1 MKGFSQNQEAQ
12 LRDIADHLRRVRS
25 EQGISLEEIAVKTF
39 IPLRLLQALDDV
51 QLERL
56 PEPVFVQGFIRR
68 YADAIGADGLAVAR
82 SFSLE
87 PQPVESQSVEQI
99 PESATTATATL
110 DPPETTSQVAP
121 RFRSGNSAKFPR
133 FSIYWMG
140 AIALVFLG
148 AAAFA
153 LWNRSQTTSNTSL
166 AQNGTVSAGT
176 TQPTN
181 TTLEPPPSQLPGAN
195 STPIPSPSINPM
207 PSETASP
214 TSSVTPPV
222 QIAVSVTGDKSW
234 ILVKADDKS
243 KFEGMLKKGDQK
255 TWTAQK
261 KIYLRAGDAGAVSV
275 SYNQNQGSRLGAPGE
290 IQEIVYTP
298 TGKSAP

>member
-1 MKGFSQNQEAQ
+1 MKGFSQNQETQ
-12 LRDIADHLRRVRS
+12 LRDIADYLRQVRS

-68 YADAIGADGLAVAR
+68 YADAIGVDGLAVAQ

-87 PQPVESQSVEQI
+87 SASTEQQLPEPV
-99 PESATTATATL
+99 PTATATL
-110 DPPETTSQVAP
+110 DPPAASSQVAP
-121 RFRSGNSAKFPR
+121 NFRSGESAKLPKL
-133 FSIYWMG
+133 SPYWVG
-140 AIALVFLG
+140 AIVLVFLG

-176 TQPTN
+176 NQPTN
-181 TTLEPPPSQLPGAN
+181 TTLETPPSPLPGTN
-195 STPIPSPSINPM
+195 STPIPSPSISPI
-207 PSETASP
+207 PSATASP
-214 TSSVTPPV
+214 TSSVTSPV
-222 QIAVSVTGDKSW
+222 QIMVSVTGDKSW
-234 ILVKADDKS
+234 ILVETDDKP

-261 KIYLRAGDAGAVSV
+261 KIFLRAGDAGAVSV

-290 IQEIVYTP
+290 IQNVVYTP
-298 TGKSAP
+298 TGKSTP